1 MSEKPFFQQAARA
14 LLKSSKF
21 EPCLSA
27 GICPGNASRRFHA
40 NSRAHQLESKLH
52 LLIDL
57 QRSNGL
63 NSNSAFGEVANNAAI
78 TLTDIDVRQ
87 AVDLMAMMLPFA
99 AQRNCTAAAAE
110 WEEAMRSGPYSMIK
124 S

>member
-57 QRSNGL
+57 QGSNGL
-63 NSNSAFGEVANNAAI
+63 NSNSAFGEVANNGAI
-78 TLTDIDVRQ
+78 TLHAIEVRQ
-87 AVDLMAMMLPFA
+87 AGDLVAMMLPFA
-99 AQRNCTAAAAE
+99 AQRNC
-110 WEEAMRSGPYSMIK
+110 RRC
-124 S
+124 

>member
-63 NSNSAFGEVANNAAI
+63 NSNCPFGDVANNAAI
-78 TLTDIDVRQ
+78 NLTDIAVRQ
-87 AVDLMAMMLPFA
+87 AFA
-99 AQRNCTAAAAE
+99 LIAIRLLFASA
-110 WEEAMRSGPYSMIK
+110 RS
-124 S
+124 

>member
-1 MSEKPFFQQAARA
+1 MREKPFFQHATRA
-14 LLKSSKF
+14 LLKRSKF
-21 EPCLSA
+21 DTCLSA
-27 GICPGNASRRFHA
+27 GICPGDASHRFHA

-57 QRSNGL
+57 QGSNGL

-78 TLTDIDVRQ
+78 ALADIDVRQ

-99 AQRNCTAAAAE
+99 AQRNGSRCCVGGGNEIMPVLHA
-110 WEEAMRSGPYSMIK
+110 
-124 S
+124 